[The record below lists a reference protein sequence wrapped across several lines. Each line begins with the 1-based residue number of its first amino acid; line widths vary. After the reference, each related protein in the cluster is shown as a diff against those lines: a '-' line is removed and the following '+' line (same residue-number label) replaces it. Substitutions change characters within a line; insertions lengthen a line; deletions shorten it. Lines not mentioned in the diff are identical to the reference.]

1 MDHNY
6 RIMIITSTVSY
17 RGPSH
22 GIRKNLNKKTGC
34 RGRGLGMTPDRF
46 AKMVKSLFSDPRNN
60 AFPRRRESRLFFVML
75 NLFQHLFVYPEIN
88 SG

>member
-34 RGRGLGMTPDRF
+34 RGQAHYCTNVE
-46 AKMVKSLFSDPRNN
+46 K
-60 AFPRRRESRLFFVML
+60 RLCHAVT
-75 NLFQHLFVYPEIN
+75 
-88 SG
+88 